1 MSTIYEKVLE
11 SERVGNTLN
20 NEDIEE
26 AVQNIRDI
34 YKNIR
39 NTRCLPA
46 INYNESRFRCAYVY
60 YFAGCHTSSLV
71 SELSKFSYQHNN
83 KYQEMML
90 YCRSSLNVC
99 SLGGGPG
106 CDLVGLLYARYFSG
120 GIVYTSEI
128 RCTVVDLFGGW
139 GESLEHVRQSFLNTI
154 GSVYQKMKVFEFNLL
169 ESNLCNPQVEPGVK
183 KAIREAH
190 IITMVKFVSIIPSKK
205 YENMKCLKRIFTF
218 MKRRSFIIYLDNLQ
232 GDLYDKVVEEA
243 ENCGLNMI
251 WRSQSYRSPEE
262 EKIVFSSNTLKVKAL
277 KQTAIDVVVWQKT

>member
-139 GESLEHVRQSFLNTI
+139 GESLEHV
-154 GSVYQKMKVFEFNLL
+154 
-169 ESNLCNPQVEPGVK
+169 EPGVK